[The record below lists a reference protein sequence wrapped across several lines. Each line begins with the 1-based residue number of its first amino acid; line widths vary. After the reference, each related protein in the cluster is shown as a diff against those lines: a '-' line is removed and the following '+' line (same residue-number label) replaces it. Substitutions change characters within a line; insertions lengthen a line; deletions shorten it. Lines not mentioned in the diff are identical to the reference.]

1 MNNRIYS
8 LLLML
13 LFAASGYAQDVIVK
27 KDGSTILSKVVEIG
41 SAEVKYKKF
50 SNQDGPMY
58 TILKTEIQAINYEN
72 GEKESFSLQ
81 ESTAPVPQQPQNF
94 GQTNYLND
102 SQNYYQSLESK
113 TFQKEKLLSSAKTIQ
128 TVGSIVFYVS
138 LGVGVVSSII
148 VFDPEKDN
156 WGTFWLVFGSCAA
169 GGLTVAG
176 ICSAVASSKRKLA
189 SAIESAS
196 VIKHDFHL
204 GNSCLSAGINV
215 LNDRVNHERTLGV
228 GVNLRF

>member
-113 TFQKEKLLSSAKTIQ
+113 TFQKEKLLSSAKP
-128 TVGSIVFYVS
+128 YR
-138 LGVGVVSSII
+138 L
-148 VFDPEKDN
+148 
-156 WGTFWLVFGSCAA
+156 
-169 GGLTVAG
+169 
-176 ICSAVASSKRKLA
+176 
-189 SAIESAS
+189 
-196 VIKHDFHL
+196 
-204 GNSCLSAGINV
+204 
-215 LNDRVNHERTLGV
+215 
-228 GVNLRF
+228 

>member
-1 MNNRIYS
+1 MNNRLYS
-8 LLLML
+8 LLLMS
-13 LFAASGYAQDVIVK
+13 LFAASVYAQDVIVK

-41 SAEVKYKKF
+41 SGEVKYKKF

-81 ESTAPVPQQPQNF
+81 ESTAPVPQRAQDF
-94 GQTNYLND
+94 GQTSYLND
-102 SQNYYQSLESK
+102 SKNYQQSLESK
-113 TFQKEKLLSSAKTIQ
+113 TFQKERLLSSAKTIQ
-128 TVGSIVFYVS
+128 TVGAIVFYVS
-138 LGVGVVSSII
+138 LGVGAITSII
-148 VFDPEKDN
+148 VYDSDKEN

-189 SAIESAS
+189 SAIESA
-196 VIKHDFHL
+196 
-204 GNSCLSAGINV
+204 
-215 LNDRVNHERTLGV
+215 
-228 GVNLRF
+228 

>member
-81 ESTAPVPQQPQNF
+81 ESTAPVPQRPQDF

-156 WGTFWLVFGSCAA
+156 WGTFWLAFGSCAA
-169 GGLTVAG
+169 GGLTVLG

-196 VIKHDFHL
+196 VIKHDFYL